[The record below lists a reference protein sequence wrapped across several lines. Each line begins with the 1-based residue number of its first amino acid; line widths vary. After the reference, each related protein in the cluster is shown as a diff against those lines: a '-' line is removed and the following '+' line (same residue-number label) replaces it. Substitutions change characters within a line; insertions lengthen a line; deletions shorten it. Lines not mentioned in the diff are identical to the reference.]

1 MTIAERQLIW
11 FLRAT
16 ATMFLCAA
24 PAVVMPTAWMSEIHA
39 LLGLGVFPDAPLVQ
53 YMTRSMSLLY
63 AVMGASYWFMSCDVQ
78 RYLPLLRFTI
88 PCTLAF
94 DVAVIALDVWI
105 PMPIT
110 WIVGESIA
118 IVAWTVALWWL
129 VRRVDSASSTR
140 RDR

>member
-11 FLRAT
+11 FLVPCDHVSVCRPGRRYAD
-16 ATMFLCAA
+16 
-24 PAVVMPTAWMSEIHA
+24 
-39 LLGLGVFPDAPLVQ
+39 GVDERNSRLARPRRVSDAPLVQ

-110 WIVGESIA
+110 WIVGESIV